1 MWDNIPCEI
10 QEEILKRLPIK
21 SLLHFRFVS
30 KAWKSLIESSAFIAD
45 YQHTELQQRIL
56 VRYDFKHKYVSIADD
71 DTFPHQ
77 KVSLKVPVSVKL
89 LKKPEIVGCSEG
101 LFCLYDYFG
110 TPSDRGTKT
119 AVIWNPTI
127 GNSVAVDVSD
137 VLDRMRYIT
146 TVGFGVCLQTL
157 DPMLLNISTEY
168 IPEENNTF
176 TDTTWRVEIFRL
188 SSGAWRSLSINLPRR
203 AVVIEKDYAQ
213 LIDRFIYWLAF
224 DTFSRSSLI
233 ISFDMISEEFTEIRL
248 PANLAPTLDLY
259 SSDLYLHKFNGSL
272 VVLKDIYDV
281 DVPEYGVWMMENGDP
296 KSFIKLYTIKDNK
309 PDVTILSV
317 FGYRKSGE
325 PLVKVRT
332 NEKEDYEL
340 SVYDPK
346 SEHID
351 YTGISAKASSF
362 FVSAYTET
370 LLLLDH

>member
-1 MWDNIPCEI
+1 MCL
-10 QEEILKRLPIK
+10 EILKRLPIK

-77 KVSLKVPVSVKL
+77 
-89 LKKPEIVGCSEG
+89 
-101 LFCLYDYFG
+101 
-110 TPSDRGTKT
+110 
-119 AVIWNPTI
+119 
-127 GNSVAVDVSD
+127 
-137 VLDRMRYIT
+137 MRYIT

-168 IPEENNTF
+168 IPEENITF

-203 AVVIEKDYAQ
+203 AVVIEKDHAQ

-233 ISFDMISEEFTEIRL
+233 ISFDMISEEFTKIRL
-248 PANLAPTLDLY
+248 PANLAPTLNLY
-259 SSDLYLHKFNGSL
+259 NSDLYLHKFNGSL

-281 DVPEYGVWMMENGDP
+281 D
-296 KSFIKLYTIKDNK
+296 DNK

-317 FGYRKSGE
+317 LGYRKSGE

-332 NEKEDYEL
+332 NKKEDYEL
-340 SVYDPK
+340 LVYDPK

-370 LLLLDH
+370 LVC